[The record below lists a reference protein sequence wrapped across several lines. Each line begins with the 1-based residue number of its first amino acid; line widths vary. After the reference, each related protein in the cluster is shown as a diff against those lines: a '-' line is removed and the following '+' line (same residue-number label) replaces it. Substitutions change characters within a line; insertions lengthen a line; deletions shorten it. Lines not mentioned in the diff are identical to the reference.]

1 MEFAWSD
8 DEQKYRA
15 ALRDYVAE
23 NIMPGW
29 NHDDRELHD
38 PRLKP
43 VVKEFCRKFGES
55 GWLTPHWPRE
65 YGGLDSSA
73 WERTVVGEEMWAAGE
88 PRGPQYMNVN
98 WIAPAIMLAGTPEQ
112 KKRFLT
118 PISEGGVVWC
128 QGFSE
133 PDAGSDLAALKTKA
147 VRDGDQYIV
156 SGQKIWTS
164 YAHDA
169 EYCFLLVRTNS
180 EVEFHKGISIL
191 LAPMN
196 LPGIVVR
203 NIPTPFVDH
212 AIHEVFFDEV
222 RVPADC
228 LLGEENEGWGIIR
241 HTLTEERVGIAR
253 YAYQEQALMEAIDDC
268 AIIGRDVSD
277 PGLQEAIGYG
287 FAFFE
292 AARSMMYVATQERID
307 DPTGLRPMASV
318 WRAIGPGLAEMLL
331 RELLME
337 VMGPEGLVDNSM
349 ADRETELGTVG
360 PIAAGALEVQLN
372 IVARYCLKLPKDS

>member
-1 MEFAWSD
+1 
-8 DEQKYRA
+8 
-15 ALRDYVAE
+15 
-23 NIMPGW
+23 
-29 NHDDRELHD
+29 
-38 PRLKP
+38 
-43 VVKEFCRKFGES
+43 
-55 GWLTPHWPRE
+55 
-65 YGGLDSSA
+65 
-73 WERTVVGEEMWAAGE
+73 
-88 PRGPQYMNVN
+88 
-98 WIAPAIMLAGTPEQ
+98 
-112 KKRFLT
+112 
-118 PISEGGVVWC
+118 
-128 QGFSE
+128 
-133 PDAGSDLAALKTKA
+133 
-147 VRDGDQYIV
+147 
-156 SGQKIWTS
+156 
-164 YAHDA
+164 
-169 EYCFLLVRTNS
+169 VRTNS

-203 NIPTPFVDH
+203 NISTPFVDH
-212 AIHEVFFDEV
+212 IIHEVFFDEV
-222 RVPADC
+222 RVPANC

-253 YAYQEQALMEAIDDC
+253 YAYQEQAVMEAIDDC
-268 AIIGRDVSD
+268 AIIGRDISD

-372 IVARYCLKLPKDS
+372 IVARYCLKLPKGS